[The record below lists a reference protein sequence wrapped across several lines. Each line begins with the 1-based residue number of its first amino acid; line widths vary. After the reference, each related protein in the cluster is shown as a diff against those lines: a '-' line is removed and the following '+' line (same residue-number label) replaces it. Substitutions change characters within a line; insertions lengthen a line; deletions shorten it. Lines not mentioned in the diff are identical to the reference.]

1 MTQLTRVIRLESF
14 SMFIYLLLV
23 DDGDLG
29 GDEWHGADGAAHRL
43 ARQVVRLR
51 RDLEHVLHAG
61 VEVSDL

>member
-1 MTQLTRVIRLESF
+1 
-14 SMFIYLLLV
+14 MFIYLLLV